1 MLQRTFTL
9 SVLTGA
15 LALSIG
21 LALAADPVSTPQ
33 PAKQQVYGS
42 QLMTPQERDAHR
54 AKMRA
59 AKTPEEQAQVRAE
72 EHARLKQRADQQ
84 GLAMPDTPPAAGGG
98 MGPVGGRGGGM
109 GPGGGRNR

>member
-15 LALSIG
+15 LALSLG

-59 AKTPEEQAQVRAE
+59 AKTPEEQAQIRAE

-84 GLAMPDTPPAAGGG
+84 GLVMPDTPPAAGGG

>member
-21 LALAADPVSTPQ
+21 LALAADPASTPQ
-33 PAKQQVYGS
+33 PAQVYGS
-42 QLMTPQERDAHR
+42 QLMTPQERAAHR
-54 AKMRA
+54 AKMRT
-59 AKTPEEQAQVRAE
+59 AKTAEEQAQVRAE
-72 EHARLKQRADQQ
+72 EHARLKERADQK
-84 GLAMPDTPPAAGGG
+84 GLAMPDSPPAVGGG

-109 GPGGGRNR
+109 GQGGGRNR

>member
-1 MLQRTFTL
+1 MLKRTFTL

-21 LALAADPVSTPQ
+21 LALAADPAGTPQ
-33 PAKQQVYGS
+33 PTKQQVYGS
-42 QLMTPQERDAHR
+42 QLMSPQERAAHR

-59 AKTPEEQAQVRAE
+59 AKTAEEKAQVRAE
-72 EHARLKQRADQQ
+72 EHARLKERADQQ
-84 GLAMPDTPPAAGGG
+84 GLVMPDNPPTMGGG